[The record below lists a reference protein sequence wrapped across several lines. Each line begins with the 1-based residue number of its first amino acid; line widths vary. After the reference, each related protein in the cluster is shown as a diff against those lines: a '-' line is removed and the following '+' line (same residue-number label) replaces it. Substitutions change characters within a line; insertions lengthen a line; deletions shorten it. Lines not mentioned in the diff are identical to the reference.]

1 MEEKVTGHLSAGK
14 SENSIQLIIS
24 NGLPLGLTGPEDLS
38 FEDALESMTSSS
50 QKTLELH
57 RLPAGTIL
65 TKSTGSF
72 QDFSL
77 STFCS
82 FSLQPEREP
91 SLVNIRFKIN

>member
-1 MEEKVTGHLSAGK
+1 MQEVLK
-14 SENSIQLIIS
+14 NSIQLIIS

-38 FEDALESMTSSS
+38 FEDALESMTSA

-82 FSLQPEREP
+82 LLSTTRTRTESRQHTLQNKLGRC
-91 SLVNIRFKIN
+91 LDLR